1 MKKIPTI
8 IKKGKI
14 VYVLYPEN
22 VVVFVGLGQWVTYNK
37 YNNWNRQGIA
47 RLRNAI
53 LKSKDTDYTTPS
65 SLLELA
71 HECGVVGAGTSRP
84 TGLEL

>member
-37 YNNWNRQGIA
+37 YNNWNRQGYMSA
-47 RLRNAI
+47 
-53 LKSKDTDYTTPS
+53 
-65 SLLELA
+65 
-71 HECGVVGAGTSRP
+71 
-84 TGLEL
+84 